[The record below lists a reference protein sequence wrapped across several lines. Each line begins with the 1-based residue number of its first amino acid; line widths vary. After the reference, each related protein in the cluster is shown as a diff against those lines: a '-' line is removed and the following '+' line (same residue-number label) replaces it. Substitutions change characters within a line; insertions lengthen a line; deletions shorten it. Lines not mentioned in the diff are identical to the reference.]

1 MKRVIEVDSIVIV
14 TIIASLVAA
23 FLIGVAVGKA
33 AYSECEPKIVTQ
45 EVEKIVY
52 KDTPETLEYVEAL
65 EDGLDAMSEAYLVV
79 FDVAEIEMDDNNM
92 RIGQGFYDVYNFA
105 KAWLEK

>member
-1 MKRVIEVDSIVIV
+1 MRNERIVTV
-14 TIIASLVAA
+14 STIIAILVSITILFFA
-23 FLIGVAVGKA
+23 GVAVGKA
-33 AYSECEPKIVTQ
+33 THSECEPKVVTQ

-79 FDVAEIEMDDNNM
+79 FDVAKIEMDDNNM
-92 RIGQGFYDVYNFA
+92 RIGQGYYDVYDFA

>member
-1 MKRVIEVDSIVIV
+1 
-14 TIIASLVAA
+14 
-23 FLIGVAVGKA
+23 
-33 AYSECEPKIVTQ
+33 
-45 EVEKIVY
+45 
-52 KDTPETLEYVEAL
+52 
-65 EDGLDAMSEAYLVV
+65 MSEAYLVV